1 MSTRASVV
9 TRAAGVRGA
18 TATEPNL
25 EGERGTT
32 RKPRSDLEFVA
43 LVALT
48 TSLVAM
54 SIDTML
60 PALGTM
66 ATELGAAHAN
76 DRQLILSVF
85 FAGMSV
91 GQLVYGPVSD
101 STGRKPALYLG
112 IGLFVL
118 GGAICALTQ
127 NFAWLLVGRALSGFG
142 AAGPRIVS
150 VALVRDAH
158 TGSGMAR
165 VMSFVQTVFILV
177 PVLAPSV
184 GQAVLLVSSW
194 RAIFAGLVLI
204 AVVNV
209 TWLALRQPETL
220 PSTRRV
226 PFSLRTIAAGCAET
240 FRSRIALGYTLGSG
254 FVFGGFIS
262 YLSMSQQVFQEQY
275 GLGAK
280 FPLFF
285 GLLASAIGVASFV
298 NAKLVMRFGIR
309 RLSRTAL
316 ICDCVLCVCALLGSW
331 ACAGHPPLFAFV
343 GFMMVCFFCNGL
355 LFGNFSARAME
366 PVGHIAGVASAM
378 IGSVS
383 GMIGLA
389 LGTFFGR
396 AYDGTVLPLVAGF
409 TAAGLLAL
417 GATEIAE
424 RSVSRRVPTLELSR
438 IVEEP

>member
-1 MSTRASVV
+1 MT
-9 TRAAGVRGA
+9 
-18 TATEPNL
+18 L
-25 EGERGTT
+25 ELSRP
-32 RKPRSDLEFVA
+32 RNVRSDGEFVA

-85 FAGMSV
+85 FGGLSV
-91 GQLVYGPVSD
+91 GQLIYGPVSD

-118 GGAICALTQ
+118 GGIICALTQ
-127 NFAWLLVGRALSGFG
+127 SFAWLLVGRALSGFG

-177 PVLAPSV
+177 PVLAPSF
-184 GQAVLLVSSW
+184 GQAVLLVTSW
-194 RAIFAGLVLI
+194 RAIFWALVLV
-204 AVVNV
+204 AVLNV
-209 TWLALRQPETL
+209 LWLALRQPETL
-220 PSTRRV
+220 PRALRV
-226 PFSLRTIAAGCAET
+226 PFSLRTIGRGCVET
-240 FRSRIALGYTLGSG
+240 FRNRIALGYTIASG

-275 GLGAK
+275 GLGPK
-280 FPLFF
+280 FPVFF

-298 NAKLVMRFGIR
+298 NAKLVMRFGMR

-316 ICDCVLCVCALLGSW
+316 LCDCVVCVCALLGTLVF
-331 ACAGHPPLFAFV
+331 AGHPPLFAFV
-343 GFMMVCFFCNGL
+343 GFMLVCFFCNGL

-383 GMIGLA
+383 GLIGLA
-389 LGTFFGR
+389 HGTIFGR

-417 GATEIAE
+417 TATEIAE
-424 RSVSRRVPTLELSR
+424 RAGLQRVAPPRELGP
-438 IVEEP
+438 VA

>member
-1 MSTRASVV
+1 M
-9 TRAAGVRGA
+9 
-18 TATEPNL
+18 TE
-25 EGERGTT
+25 
-32 RKPRSDLEFVA
+32 KPRSDVEFIA

-66 ATELGAAHAN
+66 ASELGAAHAN

-85 FAGMSV
+85 FGGMSV

-112 IGLFVL
+112 IALFVI
-118 GGAICALTQ
+118 GGIICALTQ
-127 NFAWLLVGRALSGFG
+127 NFAWLLVGRALAGFG

-158 TGSGMAR
+158 TGPSMAR

-177 PVLAPSV
+177 PVLAPSI
-184 GQAVLLVSSW
+184 GQAVLLVTSW
-194 RAIFAGLVLI
+194 RAIFGGLV
-204 AVVNV
+204 VVALLNV
-209 TWLALRQPETL
+209 LWLVLRQPETL
-220 PSTRRV
+220 PVARRV
-226 PFSLRTIAAGCAET
+226 PFSFRTIGQGCVET
-240 FRSRIALGYTLGSG
+240 FRNRIALGYTLGSG

-275 GLGAK
+275 GLGSK

-285 GLLASAIGVASFV
+285 GLLASSIGVASFA
-298 NAKLVMRFGIR
+298 NGNLVMRFGMR
-309 RLSRTAL
+309 RLARTSL
-316 ICDCVLCVCALLGSW
+316 ICNCVLCVCALLGCW
-331 ACAGHPPLFAFV
+331 ALGGHPPLFAFV

-355 LFGNFSARAME
+355 LFGNFTARAME
-366 PVGHIAGVASAM
+366 PVGHIAGVASAV

-383 GMIGLA
+383 GMLA
-389 LGTFFGR
+389 LVHGTLFGR

-409 TAAGLLAL
+409 TASGLLAL
-417 GATEIAE
+417 AVTEIAE
-424 RSVSRRVPTLELSR
+424 KGASRSVVPELVTSSSSAIEDTASSAECSTL
-438 IVEEP
+438 

>member
-1 MSTRASVV
+1 MNRTLSRRPGNA
-9 TRAAGVRGA
+9 
-18 TATEPNL
+18 P
-25 EGERGTT
+25 
-32 RKPRSDLEFVA
+32 SDVEFVA

-66 ATELGAAHAN
+66 AAELGAAHAN

-85 FAGMSV
+85 FGGMSI
-91 GQLVYGPVSD
+91 GQLIYGPVSD

-112 IGLFVL
+112 IALFVL
-118 GGAICALTQ
+118 GGIICSLTQ
-127 NFAWLLVGRALSGFG
+127 SFTWLLVGRAISGFG

-177 PVLAPSV
+177 PVVAPSV
-184 GQAVLLVSSW
+184 GQAVLLVTSW
-194 RAIFAGLVLI
+194 RAIFAGLVMI
-204 AVVNV
+204 AALNV
-209 TWLALRQPETL
+209 LWLAWRQPETL
-220 PSTRRV
+220 PRERRV
-226 PFSLRTIAAGCAET
+226 PFSFRTIARGCAET
-240 FRSRIALGYTLGSG
+240 FRNRIALGYTLASG

-275 GLGAK
+275 GLGSK

-285 GLLASAIGVASFV
+285 GLLASSIGVASFV
-298 NAKLVMRFGIR
+298 NGKLVMRFGMR
-309 RLSRTAL
+309 RLSRAAL
-316 ICDCVLCVCALLGSW
+316 ICDCVLCVCALLGTL
-331 ACAGHPPLFAFV
+331 AFAGHPPLFAFV

-383 GMIGLA
+383 GIIGLG
-389 LGTFFGR
+389 LGTLFGR

-409 TAAGLLAL
+409 ATAALLAL
-417 GATEIAE
+417 TATEIAE
-424 RSVSRRVPTLELSR
+424 RGVATRGALVSAPNPVA
-438 IVEEP
+438 EEPCELL

>member
-1 MSTRASVV
+1 MTHLIRNPASD
-9 TRAAGVRGA
+9 
-18 TATEPNL
+18 
-25 EGERGTT
+25 GE
-32 RKPRSDLEFVA
+32 FIA

-66 ATELGAAHAN
+66 ASELGAAHAN

-91 GQLVYGPVSD
+91 GQLLYGPLSD

-112 IGLFVL
+112 IALFMV
-118 GGAICALTQ
+118 GGATCALAHSL
-127 NFAWLLVGRALSGFG
+127 AWLLAGRAIAGFG

-158 TGSGMAR
+158 SGSSMAR

-177 PVLAPSV
+177 PVLAPSI
-184 GQAVLLVSSW
+184 GQAVLTFTTW
-194 RAIFAGLVLI
+194 RAIFVGLVGV

-209 TWLALRQPETL
+209 TWLALRQAETL
-220 PSTRRV
+220 PAALRA
-226 PFSLRTIAAGCAET
+226 PFSLRSIGYGCSET

-262 YLSMSQQVFQEQY
+262 YLSMSQQVLQEQY
-275 GLGAK
+275 RLGAR

-285 GLLASAIGVASFV
+285 GLLASAIGAASFL
-298 NAKLVMRFGIR
+298 NGKLVMRFGLR
-309 RLSRTAL
+309 RLARTAL
-316 ICDCVLCVCALLGSW
+316 LTNCTLCVCALLGTW
-331 ACAGHPPLFAFV
+331 ALGGHPPLFAFV
-343 GFMMVCFFCNGL
+343 AFMLICFFCNGL

-366 PVGHIAGVASAM
+366 PMGHVAGVASAV
-378 IGSVS
+378 IGSIS
-383 GMIGLA
+383 GALA
-389 LGTFFGR
+389 LAMGTLFGR

-409 TAAGLLAL
+409 TTSALCALLV
-417 GATEIAE
+417 TEIAE
-424 RSVSRRVPTLELSR
+424 RGAQSVPEARSEAAFER
-438 IVEEP
+438 

>member
-1 MSTRASVV
+1 MSLSDGDAKHTM
-9 TRAAGVRGA
+9 TQ
-18 TATEPNL
+18 
-25 EGERGTT
+25 
-32 RKPRSDLEFVA
+32 KPLSDFEFVA

-66 ATELGAAHAN
+66 ASELGATHAN

-85 FAGMSV
+85 FGGMSL
-91 GQLVYGPVSD
+91 GQLIYGPVSD

-112 IGLFVL
+112 IGLFLL
-118 GGAICALTQ
+118 GGIICASTQ
-127 NFAWLLVGRALSGFG
+127 SFTWLLVGRGLSGFG

-177 PVLAPSV
+177 PVLAPSL
-184 GQAVLLVSSW
+184 GQAVLFVGSW
-194 RAIFAGLVLI
+194 RLIFVALVVI
-204 AVVNV
+204 AALNAA
-209 TWLALRQPETL
+209 WLGLRQPETL
-220 PSTRRV
+220 TRERRV
-226 PFSLRTIAAGCAET
+226 SFSLRTIGRGCVET
-240 FRSRIALGYTLGSG
+240 FRSRIALGYTLASG

-275 GLGAK
+275 GLGTK
-280 FPLFF
+280 FPVFF
-285 GLLASAIGVASFV
+285 GLLASSIGVASFV
-298 NAKLVMRFGIR
+298 NGKLVVRFGMR
-309 RLSRTAL
+309 RLARTAL
-316 ICDCVLCVCALLGSW
+316 LCDCALCICALLGTVL
-331 ACAGHPPLFAFV
+331 CAGHPPLFAFV

-355 LFGNFSARAME
+355 LFGNFSARSME
-366 PVGHIAGVASAM
+366 PVGHIAGVASAVV
-378 IGSVS
+378 GSVS
-383 GMIGLA
+383 GTIGLA
-389 LGTFFGR
+389 FGTLFGR

-417 GATEIAE
+417 TVTEIAE
-424 RSVSRRVPTLELSR
+424 RGVLVQRAALPTLEAAP
-438 IVEEP
+438 IVGETCE